1 MAARAIWKGVVKLGK
16 AEVPVKLYSAVT
28 DKSIHFR
35 LLHKTDHQP
44 VKQQMINP
52 ETEEPVEFEAVKKAY
67 PITSSSMVVL
77 DKEELEEIL
86 PEASRDIEVSRFV
99 KPEDIDHRWYD
110 RAYYL
115 GPDNSSAA
123 YFALAQALEKKERE
137 GVAQWVMRGKNYIG
151 SLRFDDGYLML
162 IVLRHA
168 DEVIDSEE
176 LKPPEGRA
184 LDKREIAMAE
194 QLIEAL
200 TGEFDPKEFR
210 DEYRERVMELIELK
224 SKGKKPKVVKFRAK
238 AVKDD
243 DSLDDVLAASLA
255 GVGKKRTARGSR

>member
-35 LLHKTDHQP
+35 LLHKTDHEP
-44 VKQQMINP
+44 VKQQMVNP
-52 ETEEPVEFEAVKKAY
+52 ETGEPVSFEEIKKAY
-67 PITSSSMVVL
+67 PITRSSMVVL
-77 DKEELEEIL
+77 ESEELQKIL

-115 GPDNSSAA
+115 GPDQSSED
-123 YFALAQALEKKERE
+123 YFALADALTKKQKV

-151 SLRFDDGYLML
+151 ALRADDGYLML

-168 DEVIDSEE
+168 DEVIDAES
-176 LKPPEGRA
+176 LRPPEGRA
-184 LDKREIAMAE
+184 LDKREVAMAE

-200 TGEFDPKEFR
+200 SGSFDANEFKDDYR
-210 DEYRERVMELIELK
+210 DRVMELVK
-224 SKGKKPKVVKFRAK
+224 TKARGRKPKVVKFRPKTAK
-238 AVKDD
+238 EE
-243 DSLDDVLAASLA
+243 SLDKVLAASLA
-255 GVGKKRTARGSR
+255 GVGKKRAAGGSR

>member
-44 VKQQMINP
+44 VKQQMINS
-52 ETEEPVEFEAVKKAY
+52 ETDEPVEFAAAKKAY
-67 PITSSSMVVL
+67 PLSRSAMVVL
-77 DKEELEEIL
+77 EQEELAEIL

-123 YFALAQALEKKERE
+123 YFALAQALEKKGRE

-151 SLRFDDGYLML
+151 SLRADDGYLML

-168 DEVIDSEE
+168 DEVIDAEE
-176 LKPPEGRA
+176 LRPPEGRA

-200 TGEFDPKEFR
+200 SGEFDPKEFR
-210 DEYRERVMELIELK
+210 DDYRDRVMELIELK
-224 SKGKKPKVVKFRAK
+224 SKGRKPKVTKFRPK
-238 AVKDD
+238 AVKD

-255 GVGKKRTARGSR
+255 GLGKKRAAGGSR

>member
-35 LLHKTDHQP
+35 LLHKTDHEP
-44 VKQQMINP
+44 VKQQMVNP
-52 ETEEPVEFEAVKKAY
+52 ETDEPVSFDEIKKAY
-67 PITSSSMVVL
+67 PVARSALVVL

-115 GPDNSSAA
+115 GPDNSSED
-123 YFALAQALEKKERE
+123 YFALAEALANKGKE

-151 SLRFDDGYLML
+151 ALRADDGYLML

-168 DEVIDSEE
+168 DEVVNAES
-176 LKPPEGRA
+176 LTPPQGRA
-184 LDKREIAMAE
+184 LDKREVQMAE
-194 QLIEAL
+194 QLVEAL
-200 TGEFDPKEFR
+200 SGSFDPNEFK
-210 DEYRERVMELIELK
+210 DEYRERVLELVK
-224 SKGKKPKVVKFRAK
+224 MKAKGKKPKVVKFRPK
-238 AVKDD
+238 TTKEE
-243 DSLDDVLAASLA
+243 SLDKVLAASLA
-255 GVGKKRTARGSR
+255 GVGKKRAAGGSR